1 MRWGERGLSQGVI
14 VVIVVAIVVV
24 IVVPVTIAAIIL
36 TSGPQDLG
44 DFKVAYGTTTN
55 PTYAQLEQTFKQFQ
69 LFESIA
75 NGLNDILALPRDITI
90 VLAEGGVVNAWWD
103 PSTSQIVLTYELMVH
118 FGELFIPY
126 TQTTEELGNA
136 ILYTTVF
143 VFSHE
148 MGHALVSVYNL
159 PITGKEEDAVDQL
172 ATLIFIESGS
182 AEVAITAANWFYL
195 AAQQAGTQ
203 NLPFW
208 DVHSLD
214 MQRYYNILAWIYGSD
229 PQKYSNIVTG
239 GYLPE
244 DRAQTA
250 QYEYQQMYNSWTVLL
265 APYEKV

>member
-1 MRWGERGLSQGVI
+1 MRNDKRGLSTGVLVGIIVGVI
-14 VVIVVAIVVV
+14 IA
-24 IVVPVTIAAIIL
+24 IVVPVTIGVVLL

-55 PTYAQLEQTFKQFQ
+55 PTYAQLEQTFKQYH
-69 LFESIA
+69 LFEDIA
-75 NGLNDILALPRDITI
+75 TGLNDVLALPRDITI
-90 VLAEGGVVNAWWD
+90 VLDEGGVVNAWWD

-136 ILYTTVF
+136 VLYTTVF

-172 ATLIFIESGS
+172 ATLIFIEAGS

-195 AAQQAGTQ
+195 AAQQVETQ

-250 QYEYQQMYNSWTVLL
+250 QYEYQQMLNSWTVLL